1 MVLDCKSLLIG
12 SALFN
17 DHISVPDAL
26 AASRVEEE
34 TQIEEWGYV
43 EGGHDID
50 HSTIH
55 MKLLA
60 ASVFLKLL
68 QK

>member
-1 MVLDCKSLLIG
+1 MVLDCKSLLVG
-12 SALFN
+12 TALFN
-17 DHISVPDAL
+17 EHISVGDAL

-34 TQIEEWGYV
+34 TQAEEWGYV

-50 HSTIH
+50 HSTIY

-68 QK
+68 RK